1 MTPLTK
7 NKPFWA
13 LFGTQFLGAFNDN
26 FFRTAFVT
34 LITYHLATY
43 SETTKSLFVSAA
55 FGLFMLPFFL
65 FSPLA
70 GQLADRFDKTKIIRM
85 VKGAEILIVSLSAY
99 GFIHQNPYFLL
110 AALFCMGTHSAFF
123 GPAKYSLL
131 PSILT
136 PETLL
141 KGNGYIEAGTFL
153 AIMGGTLTGALMIH
167 CGISLTVLSSQLF
180 IVALCGFLMS
190 WQIPAMSQRSSRL
203 KIRLSWSGEIKHLYR
218 FTRKDPRIF
227 KAIIA
232 IAWFWLV
239 GAVLLAQLPP
249 FAKEILRVEESVFIF
264 LLLLFTLGIGAGSIL
279 CAWVFKGEITTKHT
293 PLLALLMVPFLFDIS
308 TFHVAFAET
317 PTDLISFLVSFQGL
331 RLTADIF
338 SLSFLGGLFVVPL
351 YTFIQAQVV
360 PSHLS
365 QVIALSSIMN
375 AGFMVLASFGSFCL
389 LSLGLS
395 IPMLIWLTALGQV
408 VMTVYVIRILP
419 DDVLKTYLYTLLKIL
434 FRLQVKGLENY
445 EKAGKRAILIANHTS
460 YLDALLIAAILP
472 EKPLFAI
479 NRFTAQKWWVKPFLV
494 LAKVYPVDP
503 LYPYALRDVIEEA
516 KRGHKV
522 LIFPEGRVTLTGS
535 LMKIYEGPGMVA
547 EKADARILPL
557 RIEGAQYTFFSLL
570 KGKLPRK
577 FFPKITITL
586 LSPQTLTVNP
596 TLGGR
601 ARRRALSEHLYDLMV
616 TMIFT
621 TSPCKKTLFASLIE
635 SRRLYGA
642 GLPVLE
648 DFSRKTLTYGE
659 LLMRAFT
666 FSRKMTRRTTP
677 GASVGLLLPNTHGLI
692 ISFWALQAIG
702 RIPALLNYASGSAAL
717 LETCHLAKVRDVY
730 TSRQFVEKAR
740 LQEAVELLKHNK
752 IQMHY
757 LEDEIKKIRLMDKF
771 WGMYG
776 RLFPERAYL
785 SSNVIT
791 REDAPCVILFTSG
804 SEGMP
809 KGVPLSHLNLQ
820 ANRYQLASVVDFNE
834 TDKVLN
840 VLPLFHAFGLT
851 AGMILPLLSGIKTFH
866 YVSPLHYRV
875 VPELIYNINATI
887 LFGTDTFLSGYGRT
901 AHAYDFRTL
910 RFVFAGAEKLKPD
923 TQHLW
928 FEKFGLR
935 IFEGYGTTETSPVL
949 CVNTQMHYKA
959 GTVGRFL
966 PGLIHRLDPV
976 EGIDQGG
983 RLWVKGPN
991 VMQGYL
997 PDPSS
1002 STSDPWYDTGDIAE
1016 VDEEGYVTLKG
1027 RAKRFAKVGGE
1038 TISLTAVEEAVGRL
1052 WPEYTHGV
1060 ITRADLKKGEQLVL
1074 FTTCPTA
1081 DKTTLLS
1088 FWKQEGLSDLSLPR
1102 VLIILP
1108 SLPLLGSGKVDYRAL
1123 SPDTI

>member
-1 MTPLTK
+1 MTTLAK
-7 NKPFWA
+7 NKSFWA

-34 LITYHLATY
+34 LITYHLTIY
-43 SETTKSLFVSAA
+43 SETSKSLFVSAA

-70 GQLADRFDKTKIIRM
+70 GQLADRFDKTKIIRF
-85 VKGAEILIVSLSAY
+85 VKLAEILIVGLSAY

-131 PSILT
+131 PAILS

-153 AIMGGTLTGALMIH
+153 AIMGGTLAGALMIH
-167 CGISLTVLSSQLF
+167 WNVSLTVLSSQLF
-180 IVALCGFLMS
+180 IVALFGLLMS
-190 WQIPAMSQRSSRL
+190 WYLPPASPRAPHL

-218 FTRKDPRIF
+218 FTRKEARIF

-249 FAKEILRVEESVFIF
+249 FAKGVLGLQESVFIF
-264 LLLLFTLGIGAGSIL
+264 LLLLFTIGVGAGSIL
-279 CAWVFKGEITTKHT
+279 CAWLFKGEITTKHT
-293 PLLALLMVPFLFDIS
+293 PLLAFLMIPFLFDIS
-308 TFHVAFAET
+308 TFHAPFAKT
-317 PTDLISFLVSFQGL
+317 PLSLFPFLMSLQGL

-351 YTFIQAQVV
+351 YTFIQAHVV
-360 PSHLS
+360 PSRLS

-375 AGFMVLASFGSFCL
+375 AGFMVFASFSSFCL

-395 IPMLIWLTALGQV
+395 IPTLIWLTALGQV
-408 VMTVYVIRILP
+408 IMTLYMLRILP
-419 DDVLKTYLYTLLKIL
+419 DDLLKTYLYTLLKVL
-434 FRLQVKGLENY
+434 FRLQVNGLENY

-460 YLDALLIAAILP
+460 YLDALLIAAVLP

-479 NRFTAQKWWVKPFLV
+479 NKFTAQKWWVKPFLV

-547 EKADARILPL
+547 EKAEARILPL

-586 LSPQTLTVNP
+586 LPPQTLNVNP
-596 TLGGR
+596 TLSGK
-601 ARRRALSEHLYDLMV
+601 ARRRALSDHLYDLMV

-621 TSPCKKTLFASLIE
+621 TSPLYKTLFMALIE
-635 SRRLYGA
+635 SRRLYGSS
-642 GLPVLE
+642 LPILE
-648 DFSRKTLTYGE
+648 DISRDTLTYRK
-659 LLMRAFT
+659 LFLKAFT
-666 FSRKMTRRTTP
+666 FSRRMSRQTNA
-677 GASVGLLLPNTHGLI
+677 GDSVGLLLPNTHGLI

-702 RIPALLNYASGSAAL
+702 RIPTLLNYSSGSASL
-717 LETCHLAKVRDVY
+717 LETCQLARLQTIY
-730 TSRQFVEKAR
+730 TSRQFVERVR
-740 LQEAVELLKHNK
+740 LQDSIALLKQHH
-752 IQMHY
+752 IHVLY
-757 LEDEIKKIRLMDKF
+757 LEDEVKKIRLMDKL
-771 WGMYG
+771 WGVYG
-776 RLFPERAYL
+776 SFFPERAYVSPHPSPL
-785 SSNVIT
+785 SPAVL
-791 REDAPCVILFTSG
+791 LFTSG
-804 SEGMP
+804 SEGTP

-834 TDKVLN
+834 ADTVLN

-866 YVSPLHYRV
+866 YISPLHYRAV
-875 VPELIYNINATI
+875 AELIYDTGTTI
-887 LFGTDTFLSGYGRT
+887 LFGTDTFLSGYGRM

-910 RFVFAGAEKLKPD
+910 RCVFAGAEKLKPT

-949 CVNTQMHYKA
+949 CVNTPMHYKA

-966 PGLIHRLDPV
+966 PGLLHRLDPV
-976 EGIDQGG
+976 EGIDKGG

-997 PDPSS
+997 PSQHDKEKEE
-1002 STSDPWYDTGDIAE
+1002 WYDTGDIAE

-1027 RAKRFAKVGGE
+1027 RVKRFAKVGGE
-1038 TISLTAVEEAVGRL
+1038 MISLTAVEEAVDSL
-1052 WPEYTHGV
+1052 WPGHTHGV
-1060 ITRADLKKGEQLVL
+1060 LAEPDPKKGERLIL
-1074 FTTCPTA
+1074 YTTYPQA
-1081 DKTTLLS
+1081 DKAALVS
-1088 FWKQEGLSDLSLPR
+1088 FWKQEGLSELSLPR
-1102 VLIILP
+1102 VLIVLP
-1108 SLPLLGSGKVDYRAL
+1108 SLPLLGSGKIDYRAL
-1123 SPDTI
+1123 PSASV